1 MSKNWPTA
9 GDITERRKHDPEL
22 QRIRAEVEARHAKHA
37 EEMRQAQEPLLRDL
51 AEAGVRVETISTL
64 VNTREGYSKAI
75 PVLMKHLER
84 TSDYPEVI
92 LNSIAR
98 ALTVR
103 EARGVANR
111 LMISLFR
118 ADTHEPKPN
127 GFRWCLGNALSVVA
141 EFGDVNDLI
150 DLIQDTR
157 HGVGRDVLP
166 EALVRFVG
174 KRPDIIDVLDTLQD
188 DPDIGDRVR
197 QFLKRKAV
205 QRAREK
211 RDGRAG

>member
-1 MSKNWPTA
+1 MKRNWPTA
-9 GDITERRKHDPEL
+9 REITDSIEQDPEL
-22 QRIRAEVEARHAKHA
+22 QRIRAEVEVRHAQYA

-51 AEAGVRVETISTL
+51 AELGIRVETISTL
-64 VNTREGYSKAI
+64 VSTCEGYSKAI

-84 TSDYPEVI
+84 SSAYPEVI

-98 ALTVR
+98 ALTIR
-103 EARGVANR
+103 EARGVASR

-118 ADTHEPKPN
+118 EDTHDPKPN

-141 EFGDVNDLI
+141 ELSDVDDLI
-150 DLIQDTR
+150 ELIQDTR

-174 KRPDIIDVLDTLQD
+174 KRPDIIEVLESLQD

-197 QFLKRKAV
+197 QFLGRKSV

-211 RDGRAG
+211 RDRNG